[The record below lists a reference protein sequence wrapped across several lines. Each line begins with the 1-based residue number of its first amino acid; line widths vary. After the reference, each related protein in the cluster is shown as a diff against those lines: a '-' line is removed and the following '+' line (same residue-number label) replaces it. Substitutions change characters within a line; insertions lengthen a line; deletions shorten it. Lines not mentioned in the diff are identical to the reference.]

1 MTSRVL
7 RLMTCLSVLLLV
19 TACASVQPVDQKA
32 LLRAGLM
39 QWQELSGDGIAE
51 LNYMGFSLRKMF
63 VLGKSKDAI
72 RLDILD
78 GGAMAVGATPFA
90 SIYLQD
96 YLTVQSDFAPQIE
109 FMSRAKLDT
118 PFSLGMLAN
127 VDSLVNTY
135 GDGIIATC
143 KVDVSGISI
152 TFTPE
157 MRLQQVLETASG
169 TRVTFTYT
177 PKGDPDTIEFVL
189 DESASVKLL
198 FDKVQYGD
206 PGIVPLPRISGST
219 ILEQY
224 LEPNTTRTNPPTE
237 E

>member
-39 QWQELSGDGIAE
+39 QWQELSGEGIAE

-127 VDSLVNTY
+127 VDSLVNIY
-135 GDGIIATC
+135 GDEIIATG
-143 KVDVSGISI
+143 KVEVSGIRI
-152 TFTPE
+152 TFTPDL
-157 MRLQQVLETASG
+157 RLQQVLEPASG
-169 TRVTFTYT
+169 SAVTFTYT

-189 DESASVKLL
+189 DESSSAKLL

-224 LEPNTTRTNPPTE
+224 LEPNTTRTAPPTE